1 MEYTVVIASI
11 IVFLTITFLLVGMLL
26 GVKAKLL
33 PSGPVSLKIN
43 GDNQVEVTSGSTLL
57 STLGNNKIFLP
68 SACGGGGTCIQCK
81 CQVLEGGGEIL
92 PTETPHFSRKE
103 VAEGWRLGCQVKVKQ
118 DMVIQ
123 VPEEVFGIKK
133 YQATVVRNWNVAS
146 FIKEAGIEVNR
157 PDDNQQSDPEDSVSI
172 VVEVAADNQIW
183 MENRRVDVRAVRAN
197 IQRLLA
203 EDPEAPVTVKVE
215 KGAEA
220 GVVVDVA
227 DAARESGVGVVNWA
241 SSK

>member
-1 MEYTVVIASI
+1 MRRIAKQQEDDGAEIDLTPMLDVVFIMLI
-11 IVFLTITFLLVGMLL
+11 FFIV
-26 GVKAKLL
+26 
-33 PSGPVSLKIN
+33 
-43 GDNQVEVTSGSTLL
+43 
-57 STLGNNKIFLP
+57 
-68 SACGGGGTCIQCK
+68 
-81 CQVLEGGGEIL
+81 
-92 PTETPHFSRKE
+92 
-103 VAEGWRLGCQVKVKQ
+103 
-118 DMVIQ
+118 
-123 VPEEVFGIKK
+123 
-133 YQATVVRNWNVAS
+133 VAS

-157 PDDNQQSDPEDSVSI
+157 PDDNQQSDPDDSVSI

-227 DAARESGVGVVNWA
+227 DAAREPGVGVVNWA

>member
-1 MEYTVVIASI
+1 MSMRDQARPSTAQEENQIDLTPMLDVVFIMLI
-11 IVFLTITFLLVGMLL
+11 FFIV
-26 GVKAKLL
+26 
-33 PSGPVSLKIN
+33 
-43 GDNQVEVTSGSTLL
+43 
-57 STLGNNKIFLP
+57 
-68 SACGGGGTCIQCK
+68 
-81 CQVLEGGGEIL
+81 
-92 PTETPHFSRKE
+92 
-103 VAEGWRLGCQVKVKQ
+103 
-118 DMVIQ
+118 
-123 VPEEVFGIKK
+123 
-133 YQATVVRNWNVAS
+133 VAS